1 MGPRAGKLKT
11 ALGLASPLE
20 KRVLLVGPNAAG
32 KTTLLYGL
40 KLGFDSKLTTM
51 PTIGFNVETITRKL
65 ESLTVWDLGLRSK
78 MRPLVRHYCDSTDA
92 FIFMVDATDREF
104 FWDAEELFEY
114 TRRGLQE
121 HDRDTVPCLVFA
133 NKSDH
138 PGAMS
143 LQEISD
149 RLSLPEAAKTCPV
162 HVQPCDAKTGEGV
175 EAGLDFLA
183 RAKGVGLWF
192 GAPSPTDSPAP
203 P

>member
-1 MGPRAGKLKT
+1 
-11 ALGLASPLE
+11 
-20 KRVLLVGPNAAG
+20 
-32 KTTLLYGL
+32 
-40 KLGFDSKLTTM
+40 M